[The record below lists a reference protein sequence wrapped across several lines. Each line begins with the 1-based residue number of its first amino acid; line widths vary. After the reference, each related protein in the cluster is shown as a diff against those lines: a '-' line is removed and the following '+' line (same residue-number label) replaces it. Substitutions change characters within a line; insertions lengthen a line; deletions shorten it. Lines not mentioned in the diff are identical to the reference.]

1 MKKFT
6 LATAAAT
13 TLSATV
19 LGFAAP
25 ALAAPSGPGNAA
37 DTISQLEADG
47 NRVIVNR
54 QNSTPLADA
63 DVVSVRPGSPI
74 REWTWDRQGDDR
86 VLQEVGKVL
95 FVDVR

>member
-1 MKKFT
+1 MKKFP
-6 LATAAAT
+6 LAPAAAT
-13 TLSATV
+13 SLSAAV

-37 DTISQLEADG
+37 ETISQLEADG

-54 QNSTPLADA
+54 ENSIPLADA